1 MSEKATIR
9 IGHLKITDHLVL
21 GVTQDKIQKG
31 VESPKYLDLQTQ
43 AFVGWNPLS
52 VALREG
58 KVDAACILAPLAMEI
73 YHMDKNSRLVLFT
86 HKSGSV
92 IIKNKRAN
100 INTIEDFKGKTVLIP
115 HFLSIHNLL
124 FERLLSEKG
133 LTVGVG
139 PGKDVAFEVVAPS
152 EIPEIM
158 EYDEKGNV
166 GGFIVAEPYGSQVVM
181 AGFGEEFALSKDI
194 WPNHPCCL
202 LVVRDEVI
210 QKSPDAVQELVN
222 SMVDSGNFVENNT
235 DAAAEIGAKFLGQDK
250 AVINRVLTETKGR
263 LTTNELM
270 PNLNDLD
277 SIQGIMTQRIKA
289 MSDKIDLEKYA
300 DLSFAKNAGA
310 K

>member
-1 MSEKATIR
+1 MTEKAVIR

-21 GVTQDKIQKG
+21 GITQDKIQKG
-31 VESPKYLDLQTQ
+31 IETPKYLDLQPQ
-43 AFVGWNPLS
+43 SFMGWNPLGM
-52 VALREG
+52 ALREG
-58 KVDAACILAPLAMEI
+58 KIDAACILAPLAMEI
-73 YHMDKNSRLVLFT
+73 YHMDKKARLVLFT

-92 IIKNKRAN
+92 IIKNKRAH
-100 INTIEDFKGKTVLIP
+100 INSIEDFKGKTVLIP

-158 EYDEKGNV
+158 EYDEKGHV

-202 LVVRDEVI
+202 LIVKDELI

-222 SMVDSGNFVENNT
+222 SLVASGNFIDSNP
-235 DAAAEIGAKFLGQDK
+235 DGAAEIGVQFLGQNK
-250 AVINRVLTETKGR
+250 AVINRVLTEPKGR
-263 LTTNELM
+263 VATNELM
-270 PNLNDLD
+270 PNLKDLD
-277 SIQGIMTQRIKA
+277 TIQTIMTQRIKA
-289 MSDKIDLEKYA
+289 MSDKIDLEKFA

>member
-31 VESPKYLDLQTQ
+31 IETPKYLDLQTQ
-43 AFVGWNPLS
+43 AFVGWNPLG

-73 YHMDKNSRLVLFT
+73 YHMDKKSRLVLFT

-139 PGKDVAFEVVAPS
+139 PGKDVSFEVVAPS

-158 EYDEKGNV
+158 EYDEKGHV

-202 LVVRDEVI
+202 LVVREEVL

-222 SMVDSGNFVENNT
+222 SMVDSGNFV
-235 DAAAEIGAKFLGQDK
+235 DANPDSAAEIGAKFLGQEK
-250 AVINRVLTETKGR
+250 AVINRVLTQTKGR
-263 LTTNELM
+263 LSTNELM
-270 PNLNDLD
+270 PNLDDLD
-277 SIQGIMTQRIKA
+277 TIQGIMTQRIKA
-289 MSDKIDLEKYA
+289 MSDKIDLDKFA

>member
-1 MSEKATIR
+1 MTEKTAIR

-21 GVTQDKIQKG
+21 GITQDKIQKG
-31 VESPKYLDLQTQ
+31 QETPKNLDLQLQ
-43 AFVGWNPLS
+43 PFGGWNPLGL
-52 VALREG
+52 ALREG
-58 KVDAACILAPLAMEI
+58 KIDAACILAPLAMEI
-73 YHMDKNSRLVLFT
+73 FHMDKKTRLLLFT

-100 INTIEDFKGKTVLIP
+100 IKTIEDFKGKTVLIP

-139 PGKDVAFEVVAPS
+139 PGKDVSFEVVAPS
-152 EIPEIM
+152 EIPEII

-202 LVVRDEVI
+202 LVMKDELV
-210 QKSPDAVQELVN
+210 QKSPEAVQELVT
-222 SMVDSGNFVENNT
+222 SLVDSGNFVDQNPE
-235 DAAAEIGAKFLGQDK
+235 AASDIGAKFLGQDK
-250 AVINRVLTETKGR
+250 AVIKRVLTEPKGR
-263 LTTNELM
+263 VLTNELM
-270 PNLNDLD
+270 PNLKDLD
-277 SIQGIMTQRIKA
+277 TIQTIMTQRIKA
-289 MSDKIDLEKYA
+289 MSDKIDLEKFS
-300 DLSFAKNAGA
+300 DLRFAQNAGA